1 MSETMD
7 KSPHWD
13 VALWETHETE
23 NDCTLVIR
31 TDNGRAFYCQISPSR
46 FRQSPMFQDQYFRCL
61 NLLRSGEEEDDF
73 YMEDACDWLSK
84 PFEPL
89 IARLAPCTLKRPG
102 DELPTLAEYL
112 FPPHFVCSLSA
123 TDEKLETF
131 EEDSKSHDWG
141 SPMIFVKQ
149 DFLDDLDRWTRSYR
163 PNEVAICYDNPRD
176 VLIKPPKRV
185 MIRDRDGSQLEYFFK
200 RFNTSFGLEHAK
212 TELNTHKRIAEAHLP
227 PPPKAFIGHLHG
239 VVRDGNGLAGMLF
252 TWINNKGVLSKAR
265 ADQSTVL
272 LKARWATQI
281 KDTLEMLHHRNI
293 IWGDAKA
300 ENILI
305 DMDDN
310 AWVIDFGGSY
320 TVGWVDEDKAGTLE
334 GDAQGLARILDIFS

>member
-1 MSETMD
+1 MD
-7 KSPHWD
+7 NSPHWD
-13 VALWETHETE
+13 VALWETHKTE
-23 NDCTLVIR
+23 DDCTLVIR
-31 TDNGRAFYCQISPSR
+31 TDNGRAFYCQISPSG
-46 FRQSPMFQDQYFRCL
+46 FHQSPAMKDQYFRCL
-61 NLLRSGEEEDDF
+61 NLLRSGDEEDDL

-89 IARLAPCTLKRPG
+89 IVRLAPRTLKRPG

-123 TDEKLETF
+123 TNEKLEI
-131 EEDSKSHDWG
+131 DSKNLDWG

-149 DFLDDLDRWTRSYR
+149 DFLDDLGRWTQSYN

-185 MIRDRDGSQLEYFFK
+185 LIDGKDGSRVECFFK
-200 RFNTSFGLEHAK
+200 RFETSFGLKHAK
-212 TELNTHKRIAEAHLP
+212 MELDTHKRIAQAHLH
-227 PPPKAFIGHLHG
+227 PPPKTFICQLHG
-239 VVRDGNGLAGMLF
+239 VVRDGNQLTGMLF
-252 TWINNKGVLSKAR
+252 TWINTKGVLSKAR
-265 ADQSTVL
+265 ADQSTAQ

-281 KDTLEMLHHRNI
+281 KGALEMLHRRKI

-305 DMDDN
+305 DMDNN
-310 AWVIDFGGSY
+310 AWIIDFGGSY
-320 TVGWVDEDKAGTLE
+320 TVGWVDKEKAGTLE
-334 GDAQGLARILDIFS
+334 GDAQGLARILDILS

>member
-1 MSETMD
+1 MSETMNQ
-7 KSPHWD
+7 SPHWD

-23 NDCTLVIR
+23 DDCTLVIR

-46 FRQSPMFQDQYFRCL
+46 FRQSPMFQDEYFR
-61 NLLRSGEEEDDF
+61 
-73 YMEDACDWLSK
+73 YWLSK

-112 FPPHFVCSLSA
+112 FPPHFDA
-123 TDEKLETF
+123 
-131 EEDSKSHDWG
+131 
-141 SPMIFVKQ
+141 
-149 DFLDDLDRWTRSYR
+149 LDRWTQHYH
-163 PNEVAICYDNPRD
+163 PNEVAICYDDARD
-176 VLIKPPKRV
+176 VLIKSPKRV
-185 MIRDRDGSQLEYFFK
+185 MIRGRDGSQVECFFK
-200 RFNTSFGLEHAK
+200 RFNASFGPEHAK
-212 TELNTHKRIAEAHLP
+212 TELNTHKRIVEAHLP
-227 PPPKAFIGHLHG
+227 PPPKTFIGHLHG

-265 ADQSTVL
+265 ADQSTVQ

-281 KDTLEMLHHRNI
+281 KDTLVMLHHRNV

-305 DMDDN
+305 DMDDY

-334 GDAQGLARILDIFS
+334 GDAQGLARILDILS

>member
-7 KSPHWD
+7 NSPHWD
-13 VALWETHETE
+13 VAIWETHETE
-23 NDCTLVIR
+23 DDCTLVIR
-31 TDNGRAFYCQISPSR
+31 TNNGRAFYCQISPSR
-46 FRQSPMFQDQYFRCL
+46 FHQSPTFI
-61 NLLRSGEEEDDF
+61 SEEDEF

-89 IARLAPCTLKRPG
+89 IARLAPCTLKRAR

-131 EEDSKSHDWG
+131 ELDSKNHDWG

-149 DFLDDLDRWTRSYR
+149 DFLDGLDLWAQSYH

-176 VLIKPPKRV
+176 VLIKTPKRV
-185 MIRDRDGSQLEYFFK
+185 VISGRDGN
-200 RFNTSFGLEHAK
+200 RT
-212 TELNTHKRIAEAHLP
+212 
-227 PPPKAFIGHLHG
+227 FICHLHG

-265 ADQSTVL
+265 ADQSTVQ
-272 LKARWATQI
+272 LKAHWATQI
-281 KDTLEMLHHRNI
+281 KDTLEMLHHQNI

-305 DMDDN
+305 EMDDN

-320 TVGWVDEDKAGTLE
+320 TVGWVDKDKAGTVE
-334 GDAQGLARILDIFS
+334 GDAQGLARILDILS